1 MIQVNSR
8 PCDLKRE
15 AAAAER
21 IHSSHHHKN
30 LNVWVCQKVMTW
42 MKMWFTFWKRYSS
55 LENPDFPG
63 TEQKHFR
70 ENSLTTLTQVPLP
83 ENLQI

>member
-15 AAAAER
+15 AAAAR

-30 LNVWVCQKVMTW
+30 SNVRGLSRSDVKDGNLYSQLQVNLKTIACMQ
-42 MKMWFTFWKRYSS
+42 FTKEGADVITDAR
-55 LENPDFPG
+55 PC
-63 TEQKHFR
+63 
-70 ENSLTTLTQVPLP
+70 V
-83 ENLQI
+83 